1 MRHHRLPRCGDF
13 RHHRHPDRQHCA
25 RTVATVARD
34 YPSSQRFDKA
44 AANCQPEPG
53 TGTPAVLRLNT
64 IELIENALEVA
75 GWYAGSL
82 IDDFDLDEF
91 AVAAR
96 AEIDPGAGG

>member
-13 RHHRHPDRQHCA
+13 RHHRHPGRQHCA

-34 YPSSQRFDKA
+34 DRSAQRFDKA

-64 IELIENALEVA
+64 IELIENALGVA

-82 IDDFDLDEF
+82 IDDFNLDEF
-91 AVAAR
+91 AVAGR
-96 AEIDPGAGG
+96 ANLDLAA